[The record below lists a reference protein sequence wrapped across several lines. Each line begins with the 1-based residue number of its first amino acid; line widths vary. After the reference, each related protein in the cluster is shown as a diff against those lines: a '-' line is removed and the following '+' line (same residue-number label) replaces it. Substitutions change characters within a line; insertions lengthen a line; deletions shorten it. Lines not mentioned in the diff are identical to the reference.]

1 LEDIKVGLTFLP
13 VRSQDEIIRDLTKLK
28 IEQEVLKN
36 KENQLIDELLDI
48 NKEDNNGQEERN

>member
-1 LEDIKVGLTFLP
+1 MGLTFLP

>member
-1 LEDIKVGLTFLP
+1 MLTFMP
-13 VRSQDEIIRDLTKLK
+13 VRSQDEIIKDLRKTK

-48 NKEDNNGQEERN
+48 NKEGNDVKD

>member
-1 LEDIKVGLTFLP
+1 MLTFLP

-48 NKEDNNGQEERN
+48 NKEGINGKEDRN

>member
-1 LEDIKVGLTFLP
+1 LEDIKVGLIFLP
-13 VRSQDEIIRDLTKLK
+13 VRSQEEIIRDLTKLK

-48 NKEDNNGQEERN
+48 NKEGSNGQKN

>member
-1 LEDIKVGLTFLP
+1 MGLIFLP
-13 VRSQDEIIRDLTKLK
+13 VRSQEEIIRDLTKLK

-48 NKEDNNGQEERN
+48 NKEGSNGQKN

>member
-1 LEDIKVGLTFLP
+1 MSLTFLP

-48 NKEDNNGQEERN
+48 NREDDDVKN

>member
-1 LEDIKVGLTFLP
+1 VGLIFLP
-13 VRSQDEIIRDLTKLK
+13 VRSQEEIIRDLTKLK

-48 NKEDNNGQEERN
+48 NKEGSNGQKN

>member
-1 LEDIKVGLTFLP
+1 MSLTFLP

-48 NKEDNNGQEERN
+48 NREDNDVKN

>member
-1 LEDIKVGLTFLP
+1 MGLTFLQI
-13 VRSQDEIIRDLTKLK
+13 RSQEDIIRDLTRLK

>member
-1 LEDIKVGLTFLP
+1 MLTFMP
-13 VRSQDEIIRDLTKLK
+13 VRSQDEIIKDLRKTK

-48 NKEDNNGQEERN
+48 NKECNDVKD

>member
-1 LEDIKVGLTFLP
+1 MLTFTP
-13 VRSQDEIIRDLTKLK
+13 IRSQDEIIKDLRKTK

-48 NKEDNNGQEERN
+48 NKESNDVKD

>member
-1 LEDIKVGLTFLP
+1 MLTFLP

-48 NKEDNNGQEERN
+48 NKEDINGKEDRN

>member
-1 LEDIKVGLTFLP
+1 MGLTFLP

-48 NKEDNNGQEERN
+48 NKEDSNGQKN